1 MFTLSCPSLRKAI
14 FDTMTLSRALL
25 STSPTL
31 ASPNTF
37 HQFVKARYMEIKQK
51 NPSLKTAELMRK
63 VGEEYRKLTDAER
76 VQFKLSEPT
85 PDLIKRHSEK
95 RKRLMYAHRH
105 GMPRRPSFSGM
116 NIFIREKLCDLKGQP
131 IRKVSARFKEAV
143 EEWKKLS
150 STEKAL
156 LSSAGSQIKLWLC
169 WRPGNTLPLSE
180 PQPSSTPRKTICSG
194 EEAWWIQVEE
204 MERLKNAINFLRLL
218 YLIHS
223 MGPRKPLVSETAKY
237 HNGSLISTGS
247 LGGILRRTT
256 RMSHITLQLC

>member
-150 STEKAL
+150 STEKADYTKKAQDVKDVYERELVAWASEHDVRFTKNLNL
-156 LSSAGSQIKLWLC
+156 LTSRFYQHRGNQKRTGTKPSDAIHSASSQ
-169 WRPGNTLPLSE
+169 RPAE
-180 PQPSSTPRKTICSG
+180 KQPS
-194 EEAWWIQVEE
+194 
-204 MERLKNAINFLRLL
+204 L
-218 YLIHS
+218 
-223 MGPRKPLVSETAKY
+223 
-237 HNGSLISTGS
+237 
-247 LGGILRRTT
+247 
-256 RMSHITLQLC
+256 

>member
-150 STEKAL
+150 STEKARPPGCTYCPRCVEISREMARARWL
-156 LSSAGSQIKLWLC
+156 KWLEREFTDRKVRGSNATSAS
-169 WRPGNTLPLSE
+169 RLPLSRLG
-180 PQPSSTPRKTICSG
+180 QPGSIPALVLPSGGRAAMRRKGVTAERQPTTKALVGFYSVLHTVVSFSTANIL
-194 EEAWWIQVEE
+194 ED
-204 MERLKNAINFLRLL
+204 
-218 YLIHS
+218 S
-223 MGPRKPLVSETAKY
+223 M
-237 HNGSLISTGS
+237 
-247 LGGILRRTT
+247 
-256 RMSHITLQLC
+256 